1 MSTFIFKKSVIFKPA
16 MIMDP
21 KYHLIKAITTK
32 LALTFIYLLKQGLRR
47 IQILLLGSA
56 ENAQKKEEDCVT
68 NN

>member
-1 MSTFIFKKSVIFKPA
+1 
-16 MIMDP
+16 MIMEP
-21 KYHLIKAITTK
+21 KYHLIKAIMTK

-56 ENAQKKEEDCVT
+56 ENAQKKEEDSVT